1 MIRRPPRSTLFPYT
15 TLFRSL
21 PPDSMV
27 VVHRSDELTD
37 GLPTSAGACGSV
49 YTVIVKLVRQTFHI
63 FTHFHTR
70 IVIGTQFPAI
80 ILLTASI
87 GAVFHR
93 TYPGSLPRPCST
105 ATGMGRECDFGPLAR
120 LAFRMMRLLDAGTG
134 DRRNHC
140 GFQRRNARARRAG
153 RTRWPR
159 PRSGCGS
166 RARSASR

>member
-1 MIRRPPRSTLFPYT
+1 
-15 TLFRSL
+15 
-21 PPDSMV
+21 MV

-93 TYPGSLPRPCST
+93 TYPGSPET
-105 ATGMGRECDFGPLAR
+105 
-120 LAFRMMRLLDAGTG
+120 
-134 DRRNHC
+134 
-140 GFQRRNARARRAG
+140 GFQDCYWNPVSGDHTPYGLHWSRFSPDISRIASAALFDRHRHGPRVRFRSPRAIGVQNDEVA
-153 RTRWPR
+153 
-159 PRSGCGS
+159 
-166 RARSASR
+166 